1 MFSVN
6 VGIRQSSSN
15 CPALK
20 KNFILPDHSLIY
32 GKQAVCRAKRLPQGS
47 QKLQK
52 KTLQKMN
59 QRTFANFFILSIS
72 IVEPSVPAENNLN
85 SSARKSEH
93 DTGLP
98 AKWNRTMV
106 WKTSLIHLK
115 TYLHQIIIIE
125 LNLDMISSGGSRG
138 GAGGGGRLPPLFLD
152 QTEARRAEK
161 SFFDGSGLGLMTFH
175 KMSPRTHH
183 NYL

>member
-1 MFSVN
+1 
-6 VGIRQSSSN
+6 
-15 CPALK
+15 
-20 KNFILPDHSLIY
+20 
-32 GKQAVCRAKRLPQGS
+32 
-47 QKLQK
+47 
-52 KTLQKMN
+52 MN

-115 TYLHQIIIIE
+115 TYLHQIIIVK
-125 LNLDMISSGGSRG
+125 LNPDMISSGGSGKGPG
-138 GAGGGGRLPPLFLD
+138 GASL
-152 QTEARRAEK
+152 TY
-161 SFFDGSGLGLMTFH
+161 S
-175 KMSPRTHH
+175 
-183 NYL
+183 